1 MESACKISENYV
13 STFEDWEKLMELRQ
27 NEEKKKKGLDLSSA
41 FIILASSFGDLAI
54 EKEYRLFK
62 AMSGLIQ
69 KENTFKLDNETSDL
83 VASILT
89 LASEIKR
96 TQ

>member
-1 MESACKISENYV
+1 MVKMSENYV
-13 STFEDWEKLMELRQ
+13 RTFEDWEKLMQLRIAD
-27 NEEKKKKGLDLSSA
+27 EKKKKGLDLSSA
-41 FIILASSFGDLAI
+41 FILLASTMGDLTI
-54 EKEYRLFK
+54 EKEYRLFR

-69 KENTFKLDNETSDL
+69 KENTFKLDDDRSDL

-89 LASEIKR
+89 LAAEIKR

>member
-1 MESACKISENYV
+1 MSENYV
-13 STFEDWEKLMELRQ
+13 RTFEDWEKLMQLRVAD
-27 NEEKKKKGLDLSSA
+27 EKRKKGQDLSSA
-41 FIILASSFGDLAI
+41 FILLAAAMGDLTI
-54 EKEYRLFK
+54 EKEYRLFR

-69 KENTFKLDNETSDL
+69 KENTFKLDDDRSDL

-89 LASEIKR
+89 LAAEIKR